1 MKMLMI
7 LGGLLGFGIGISL
20 GLVRQSDWTS
30 MLWRSALAAYGAG
43 LLMRWWGSIWMR
55 GLREVGEERLVAAAQ
70 REAEAEQARQSK
82 S

>member
-20 GLVRQSDWTS
+20 GLARQSDWAS

-43 LLMRWWGSIWMR
+43 LLMRWWGGVWMR
-55 GLREVGEERLVAAAQ
+55 SLKEVGEERLAAAIEM
-70 REAEAEQARQSK
+70 RAAAERVRKSK

>member
-20 GLVRQSDWTS
+20 GLARQSDWAS

-43 LLMRWWGSIWMR
+43 LLMRWWGGVWVR
-55 GLREVGEERLVAAAQ
+55 GLKEVGEERIAAAIEA
-70 REAEAEQARQSK
+70 RAEAERARKSK

>member
-20 GLVRQSDWTS
+20 GLARQSDWAS

-43 LLMRWWGSIWMR
+43 LLMRWWGGVWMR
-55 GLREVGEERLVAAAQ
+55 SLKEVGEERLAAAIEMQ
-70 REAEAEQARQSK
+70 AAAERARKSK